1 MIVLGSVV
9 ILEQSFP
16 FKNLEQGP
24 LVVGGIN
31 VVDTVFLCEVSVTSV
46 VGCFV
51 PVLDEISVVEETFV
65 VVMCVGD
72 IVVDNMMVVPFLTCI
87 VLVEMGRLV
96 AVVDATG
103 QFCSSSPFG
112 HC

>member
-1 MIVLGSVV
+1 MLAK
-9 ILEQSFP
+9 SFP

-24 LVVGGIN
+24 LVVGGIS

-51 PVLDEISVVEETFV
+51 PALDEISVVEETLMV
-65 VVMCVGD
+65 VTCVGD

-87 VLVEMGRLV
+87 VLVGIGCLV
-96 AVVDATG
+96 ADVDEATG
-103 QFCSSSPFG
+103 QFSSSSPSG